1 VGTVRS
7 CAGSLLLSFSPSLLL
22 SLFLSHYLLLSILST
37 PHAPC
42 LTMWLLLLLLVV
54 VLLLL
59 VAALLLVALAIL
71 WGRVCRMLV
80 LVLKELRFLASR
92 AGAER

>member
-1 VGTVRS
+1 
-7 CAGSLLLSFSPSLLL
+7 
-22 SLFLSHYLLLSILST
+22 
-37 PHAPC
+37 
-42 LTMWLLLLLLVV
+42 MWLLLLLLVV